1 MTERNSSI
9 IAAASTILFVGLVS
23 FALVWCSG
31 CVITVRHEVI
41 LKRPDWLPQ
50 RPASSQPTDSDVQTP
65 EEILEEIINGGRP

>member
-9 IAAASTILFVGLVS
+9 IATASTLLFVGLVS
-23 FALVWCSG
+23 FVLVWCSG
-31 CVITVRHEVI
+31 CVITVRHEIV

-50 RPASSQPTDSDVQTP
+50 RSPSSQPTDSDMQTP